1 MQYNTWKIL
10 HSRYYINFWW
20 IECNKIKF
28 KKKHLPSTVSLA
40 SELNPIASTLIWEV
54 SSIERFLNVMEWV
67 FPSSSIETHLLVCRR
82 WSFLNQRTRML
93 SWDSSTVNTALSL
106 SLAVTSLSGVRN
118 LSRIPT
124 GKNNSNLLIPI
135 LKGGYIKGKM
145 KIKAFKGSLSDKN
158 AYLQWSVCHLY
169 AYLQLQICIW
179 LHLQK
184 QQIWSPVNA

>member
-20 IECNKIKF
+20 IECNRIKF

-54 SSIERFLNVMEWV
+54 SSRERFLNVMEWV
-67 FPSSSIETHLLVCRR
+67 FPSSSIETNLLVCRR

-118 LSRIPT
+118 LSRIPIK
-124 GKNNSNLLIPI
+124 KNNNNNNLLIPI
-135 LKGGYIKGKM
+135 LKGGYIRA
-145 KIKAFKGSLSDKN
+145 KIKNKSF
-158 AYLQWSVCHLY
+158 
-169 AYLQLQICIW
+169 
-179 LHLQK
+179 
-184 QQIWSPVNA
+184 